1 MSQTRRLWSITG
13 RVALLEPVVYTWL
26 GMEPD
31 RDYTRG
37 GGVNKQRVL
46 FLCTHNS
53 ARSQMAEGF
62 LRAMGSDQFEVASA
76 STEATRVHPLAIK
89 AMAEVGVDISRHAA
103 KTLDQFL
110 GRLHWSF
117 EDPSQA
123 DGTQA
128 ARLEAFRRVRD
139 EIRGRLVDWIR
150 VG

>member
-1 MSQTRRLWSITG
+1 
-13 RVALLEPVVYTWL
+13 
-26 GMEPD
+26 
-31 RDYTRG
+31 
-37 GGVNKQRVL
+37 
-46 FLCTHNS
+46 
-53 ARSQMAEGF
+53 
-62 LRAMGSDQFEVASA
+62 MGSDQFEVASA

-89 AMAEVGVDISRHAA
+89 AMAEVGVDISRHAS